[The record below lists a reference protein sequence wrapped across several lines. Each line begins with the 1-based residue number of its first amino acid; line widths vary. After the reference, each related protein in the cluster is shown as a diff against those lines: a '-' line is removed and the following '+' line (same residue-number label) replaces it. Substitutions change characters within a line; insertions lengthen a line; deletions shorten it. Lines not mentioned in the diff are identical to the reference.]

1 MGCSFKKQVSQL
13 IKGITTINI
22 YQQILYKSGSRVAK
36 SEGHNTNKIWV
47 DKGSEFYNRSMKSRL
62 QNICKIG
69 AVKLTRNKLE

>member
-47 DKGSEFYNRSMKSRL
+47 DKVVNFTID
-62 QNICKIG
+62 Q
-69 AVKLTRNKLE
+69 